1 MKHPKDFST
10 MDLVGS
16 KGVSQLTRGVA
27 VLVFIKNTKV
37 ASADVIRAQVLPGM
51 SKRSVQRYL
60 RNLESMGLVRRIGHV
75 NTGYRYYLSGMAKE
89 LFEVRQFQKPY
100 DNQQAEQT
108 SLMV

>member
-60 RNLESMGLVRRIGHV
+60 RNLESMGLVRRIGYV
-75 NTGYRYYLSGMAKE
+75 NTGYRYYLSGMAKG
-89 LFEVRQFQKPY
+89 LFELK
-100 DNQQAEQT
+100 A
-108 SLMV
+108 

>member
-27 VLVFIKNTKV
+27 VLVFIKHTKV

-60 RNLESMGLVRRIGHV
+60 RNLENMGLVRRIGHV

-89 LFEVRQFQKPY
+89 LFEVK
-100 DNQQAEQT
+100 A
-108 SLMV
+108 

>member
-16 KGVSQLTRGVA
+16 KGVSQLTRGAA
-27 VLVFIKNTKV
+27 VLGFIKNTKI

-89 LFEVRQFQKPY
+89 LFEVK
-100 DNQQAEQT
+100 A
-108 SLMV
+108 

>member
-16 KGVSQLTRGVA
+16 KGVSQLARGVA
-27 VLVFIKNTKV
+27 VLVFIKHTKV
-37 ASADVIRAQVLPGM
+37 ATVDVIRAQVLPGM

-89 LFEVRQFQKPY
+89 LFEVK
-100 DNQQAEQT
+100 A
-108 SLMV
+108 

>member
-10 MDLVGS
+10 MDLVRS

-60 RNLESMGLVRRIGHV
+60 RNLESMGLVRRIGYV
-75 NTGYRYYLSGMAKE
+75 NTGYRYYLSGMAKG
-89 LFEVRQFQKPY
+89 LFEVK
-100 DNQQAEQT
+100 A
-108 SLMV
+108 

>member
-1 MKHPKDFST
+1 MKHPKDFLT

-27 VLVFIKNTKV
+27 VLVFIKHTKV
-37 ASADVIRAQVLPGM
+37 ASADVIRSQVLPGM

-60 RNLESMGLVRRIGHV
+60 TNLEGIGLVRRIGYV

-89 LFEVRQFQKPY
+89 LFEVK
-100 DNQQAEQT
+100 A
-108 SLMV
+108 